1 MKNIINYIK
10 KNFTTSIII
19 AVLFFTT
26 VFSASALHQK
36 NKFIDNSLNSLYQKS
51 FFDLSNSLYN
61 IDIALSKALITSD
74 INHFNIISNEIQR
87 ECSYS
92 KACLSNLPISD
103 TTLSKTYK
111 FLAQTGDY
119 INSLSL
125 KTIYG
130 INITE
135 EEEKNL
141 TKLSQYATKISDN
154 VIALED
160 KLLNNSLSFNDE
172 KFLSVNA
179 KDSEFSI
186 SNIENHFENYP
197 TLIYDGP
204 FSDHI
209 YEKESEFLKSKEEVS
224 KNEAKKIAAAFL
236 NEKNI
241 EDNGETKGAIKTYNF
256 KVVKSKNET
265 KYIEITK
272 YGGYVIS
279 YFNSKNINDEKISI
293 DKVKKISSDF
303 LEKNN
308 FTNLKTSYYEKRN
321 GVITIN
327 YFPEY
332 NSLYLYPDLIKVN
345 VSLDNGEIVGFD
357 CKNYIS
363 NHKKRTDIIPSI
375 SYEKAKEKLKLTP
388 LSSSLCLIPT
398 NNGNEILCYEFK
410 INSGNKN
417 FLIYINAH
425 TGVQEKTLILIENEN
440 GTLTI

>member
-1 MKNIINYIK
+1 MKKIINYIK
-10 KNFTTSIII
+10 NHFTISIII

-26 VFSASALHQK
+26 LISSSALYQK
-36 NKFIDNSLNSLYQKS
+36 NKEIDNSLNSIYQKS

-61 IDIALSKALITSD
+61 IDIALSKSLITSD

-87 ECSYS
+87 ECSYA
-92 KACLSNLPISD
+92 KACLANLPISD
-103 TTLSKTYK
+103 TTLSRTYK

-119 INSLSL
+119 INTLSL

-130 INITE
+130 TNLSK

-141 TKLSQYATKISDN
+141 TELSKYATKISDN

-160 KLLNNSLSFNDE
+160 KFLNNSLSFNDE

-179 KDSEFSI
+179 KDKEFSI

-204 FSDHI
+204 FSDKV
-209 YEKESEFLKSKEEVS
+209 YEKNAEFLKNKKEIT
-224 KNEAKKIAAAFL
+224 KNKAKKIATDFL

-241 EDNGETKGAIKTYNF
+241 EDNGETNGTIPTYNF
-256 KVVKSKNET
+256 KVEKSKNEI

-272 YGGYVIS
+272 TGGYVIS

-293 DKVKKISSDF
+293 EETKKIASDF
-303 LEKNN
+303 LKKHS

-321 GVITIN
+321 GVVTIN
-327 YFPEY
+327 YFPTY
-332 NSLYLYPDLIKVN
+332 NSVIIYSDLIKVN

-363 NHKKRTDIIPSI
+363 NHKERSDIIPSI

-410 INSGNKN
+410 LNSGNKN

-425 TGVQEKTLILIENEN
+425 TGVQEKTLILIESEN
-440 GTLTI
+440 GILTI